1 MSDQPEKQKEITSDE
16 NLKEEESA
24 PDTASAE
31 SSAPQGK
38 EQQGDHMIQE
48 ERGDLSSEL
57 DGILDD
63 SDEFQEID
71 LFDEGLLDEIDQDTD
86 SPDTTASDA
95 SAADASEDKSMESAA
110 DQHADSDQV
119 ADASA
124 DDAAVDSHAGDDLAQ
139 EIAADI
145 AADLGQVDVEQ
156 GPDEGAAEDTSG
168 AEEPAAVRPSDGSEA
183 AGPDKDATGAGVQA
197 DDLDVDAD
205 TPVREDAG
213 HDSSVQT
220 QEDQPVSDGKSR
232 HIPEQEPDIELEP
245 MEIGTSDAGTTA
257 QGDAMESAGSPEGQ
271 QDPSVSMGNDRDAF
285 GDDLGI
291 SLSDDELW
299 DDSGEDDIP
308 LFDDEPDVSEPHGP
322 GAHVATAEQD
332 ASEGQADG
340 TSVDAAATAGQ
351 GLSVDQDDSKGDES
365 MQAKEDE
372 ADLEDLIVIGGIGPA
387 WLPYFISGVASIV
400 LLGGIFVLWGML
412 SSPVVTVAATD
423 TQAVSTNPPSVRQ
436 SHAQAGRLKKEP
448 ISRAQPKSEVA
459 DLGDVPPIEGRQEVE
474 TFDLAPFIIPVMRQG
489 ELVFFKLT
497 VELVVPDMRTKQELK
512 KREAWVR
519 DAIYTELKG
528 IDVGPGTKGEFLLNY
543 RRPLKKRIEKEL
555 APLEIRDVRLMG
567 YVLK

>member
-1 MSDQPEKQKEITSDE
+1 MSDQPEKQKEITPDE
-16 NLKEEESA
+16 NLKQEESA

-31 SSAPQGK
+31 PSAPQGK
-38 EQQGDHMIQE
+38 EQQGDDMMQE

-63 SDEFQEID
+63 NDEFQEID

-86 SPDTTASDA
+86 SPDTTASDT
-95 SAADASEDKSMESAA
+95 SAADASDDNPMESAA
-110 DQHADSDQV
+110 DQHADSDQA

-124 DDAAVDSHAGDDLAQ
+124 DDAAPDSDAGDDFAQ

-145 AADLGQVDVEQ
+145 AADLGQVDGQVSDEGSAGDASNVEQ
-156 GPDEGAAEDTSG
+156 
-168 AEEPAAVRPSDGSEA
+168 PASVHPSDDSEA
-183 AGPDKDATGAGVQA
+183 AGPDKDATGTGAQA
-197 DDLDVDAD
+197 DGLDVDAD
-205 TPVREDAG
+205 APVREDAG
-213 HDSSVQT
+213 HDSSVKA
-220 QEDQPVSDGKSR
+220 QEDQPVSNGKSR

-245 MEIGTSDAGTTA
+245 MEIGTSDAGTAA
-257 QGDAMESAGSPEGQ
+257 QEHALESAASPEGQ
-271 QDPSVSMGNDRDAF
+271 QDPSKSMGNDRDAF

-332 ASEGQADG
+332 ASEGQAG
-340 TSVDAAATAGQ
+340 GASVEGAAGQ
-351 GLSVDQDDSKGDES
+351 GLSADQDDSKGGES
-365 MQAKEDE
+365 TQAKEDE
-372 ADLEDLIVIGGIGPA
+372 TELEDLIVIGGIGPA

-423 TQAVSTNPPSVRQ
+423 TQAVSTTPPSVKQRR
-436 SHAQAGRLKKEP
+436 AQTGSLEKEP
-448 ISRAQPKSEVA
+448 ISRTQPKSEVTA
-459 DLGDVPPIEGRQEVE
+459 VGDVPPIEGRQEVE

>member
-1 MSDQPEKQKEITSDE
+1 MSDQPEKQKEITPDE
-16 NLKEEESA
+16 DMKQESA
-24 PDTASAE
+24 PDIADDP
-31 SSAPQGK
+31 SAPQDDG
-38 EQQGDHMIQE
+38 QQGDGMTQE
-48 ERGDLSSEL
+48 GRGDLSSEL

-63 SDEFQEID
+63 ADEFQEID
-71 LFDEGLLDEIDQDTD
+71 LFDEGVLDEIDQATD
-86 SPDTTASDA
+86 SPDTGASDA
-95 SAADASEDKSMESAA
+95 SVAHTAEEISKESAA
-110 DQHADSDQV
+110 QRADSDQA
-119 ADASA
+119 ADAPA
-124 DDAAVDSHAGDDLAQ
+124 DDVAAENRADDDLAQ

-145 AADLGQVDVEQ
+145 AADLGQVDGEQ
-156 GPDEGAAEDTSG
+156 APEEVVAEDAPG
-168 AEEPAAVRPSDGSEA
+168 AEEAAAVRPSDGSETAGPEKNEA
-183 AGPDKDATGAGVQA
+183 AGAEVQA
-197 DDLDVDAD
+197 DDVDGD
-205 TPVREDAG
+205 TTTPVQEDAGPDSSAQVRED
-213 HDSSVQT
+213 
-220 QEDQPVSDGKSR
+220 QPASDEKIP
-232 HIPEQEPDIELEP
+232 HVPEQEPDIELEP
-245 MEIGTSDAGTTA
+245 MEIGSSDPGADVQEGATEGA
-257 QGDAMESAGSPEGQ
+257 SPSEGQ
-271 QDPSVSMGNDRDAF
+271 QVPSGSVGNDRDAF

-308 LFDDEPDVSEPHGP
+308 LFDDEPDVPEPHGP
-322 GAHVATAEQD
+322 GARVASAARD
-332 ASEGQADG
+332 ASEGQTDG
-340 TSVDAAATAGQ
+340 ASAETVAGQ
-351 GLSVDQDDSKGDES
+351 GADQDHSQGDES
-365 MQAKEDE
+365 MQAGEDE
-372 ADLEDLIVIGGIGPA
+372 ADPEDIIVIGGIGPA

-423 TQAVSTNPPSVRQ
+423 TQAVSSNLPSGQQ
-436 SHAQAGRLKKEP
+436 SHEQTARVEKEP
-448 ISRAQPKSEVA
+448 VSRAQSKDEVTPV
-459 DLGDVPPIEGRQEVE
+459 GDVLPIEGRQEVE

-497 VELVVPDMRTKQELK
+497 VELVVPDMQTKQELK